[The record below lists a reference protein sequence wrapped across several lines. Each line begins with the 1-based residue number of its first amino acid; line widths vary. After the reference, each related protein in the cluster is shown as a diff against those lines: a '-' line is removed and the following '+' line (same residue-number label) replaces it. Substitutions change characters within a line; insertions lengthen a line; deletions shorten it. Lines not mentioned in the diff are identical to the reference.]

1 MFISF
6 KRVRI
11 YGYPFAGGLLL
22 LASAITPIAPDMAT
36 HCDLFAVLDSCVLRN
51 PVVLASGSI
60 FCHSCISRSCSGLS
74 DDMLQVIV
82 IQQ

>member
-11 YGYPFAGGLLL
+11 YGYPFAGGLFF

-36 HCDLFAVLDSCVLRN
+36 NCDLFAVLDSCVLRN
-51 PVVLASGSI
+51 PVVLASGCI
-60 FCHSCISRSCSGLS
+60 FCHSDFYRSCSGLS